1 MEVTEKF
8 NKIRVAR
15 GNMLKK
21 APIKGELFYDYP
33 TKGVYIGTGTTTND
47 WKRIGGFDSLVLK
60 GLLPSTVT
68 TVAALNTYAKANAAA
83 ETVLDE
89 NYNGLKAGDAYIIT
103 KDFTDKGWKS
113 GDLVI
118 WTGDIANQA
127 ADAIAMEAATNLM
140 SDGWFYVNCGL
151 VDASRVAFD
160 TTGTDVQ
167 NTKTYKLVTDNDQ
180 LDMQNIQ
187 QVLELLL
194 GSTLFYEGQIYDT
207 KDISTVD
214 GVMQL
219 YLGPKVEE
227 FEDSTG
233 IKVKLVKNTLVLH
246 QNGTYYYIPLGAA
259 GAEALEGSFT
269 DTERTADVDMTKAPV
284 ATKDADGLATTITKA
299 TDAVSVQQML
309 DWLHETKADL
319 QSNGK
324 IPLSQIPATLVGGL
338 QYKGV
343 ITIGTDTEK
352 ASYTAEE
359 FAAIIKAK
367 FQTGVDDNNDDA
379 ADAIDA
385 GDYVVISGKEAT
397 SGGSESDTDFEGDTI
412 TIDGVTYNSG
422 DWAIYDGTSFS
433 KMEGSAA
440 VDNING
446 LKAAVEILGYSIS
459 SDTGTAE
466 VNDGPTAT
474 GIVNITV
481 DTDTHSI
488 RITTPKALQQK
499 TDIAENKVIVKDKGQ
514 WTKETDLGV
523 LDHSATD
530 GVNTRITGKNKDGDD
545 VVVEFP
551 DESGK
556 MSVSTG
562 DGTEYFIPRYD
573 AGGNLIES
581 DIRNNIDDSVVT
593 IGVNTDGTL
602 HAANLSYNYDTG
614 LITHERT
621 MGKDLNV
628 GVGYHA
634 FPAAHADAKGTI
646 PTSEDPAT
654 LLDDASVIDCGEWL

>member
-33 TKGVYIGTGTTTND
+33 TKGVYIGTGTTTDD

-68 TVAALNTYAKANAAA
+68 TVAALNAYAKANAA
-83 ETVLDE
+83 ETVSDE

-127 ADAIAMEAATNLM
+127 ADAVAMEAATNLM

-367 FQTGVDDNNDDA
+367 FQTGVDDNNDDV

-446 LKAAVEILGYSIS
+446 LKAAVEILGYSIG

-556 MSVSTG
+556 MSVSAG

-573 AGGNLIES
+573 ADGNLIES
-581 DIRNNIDDSVVT
+581 NIRNNTADSVVT
-593 IGVNTDGTL
+593 IGVDADGTL
-602 HAANLSYNYDTG
+602 HDANLSYNYDTG
-614 LITHERT
+614 LITHER
-621 MGKDLNV
+621 KV
-628 GVGYHA
+628 GTSSNVGYHA
-634 FPAAHADAKGTI
+634 FPAVHADAKGTL
-646 PTSEDPAT
+646 PTAEDPAT